1 VGGLGKDVNEADLYS
16 AFANVGEIFE
26 VRVRCVCVSCLVLSC
41 RVVCHS
47 PMSLLIWNLPR
58 LQIRLMKDATTGES
72 KGYAFVRFTSPKF
85 AKLAVQQV
93 DGAVLKGRK
102 VGVVHSN
109 DNQTLFL
116 GHLDKD
122 WRQDDLEQHLRDA
135 KIKGVTTITLMK
147 VLPSLHHRTHDTRT
161 HARTHTTRHSGDLI
175 AHDTNVISIAQ
186 DTTNMARNRGFAFVE
201 FSSHEEAAK
210 AHAKIMKPGFRL
222 AGRVAA
228 SVRLFLRPH
237 CSCVCVSCVRVSC
250 VCHVC
255 RCRREGGLGRTAERA
270 E

>member
-1 VGGLGKDVNEADLYS
+1 
-16 AFANVGEIFE
+16 
-26 VRVRCVCVSCLVLSC
+26 
-41 RVVCHS
+41 
-47 PMSLLIWNLPR
+47 
-58 LQIRLMKDATTGES
+58 MKDATTGES

-147 VLPSLHHRTHDTRT
+147 VLQSPHAQHHTRHTHDAHT
-161 HARTHTTRHSGDLI
+161 THTHD
-175 AHDTNVISIAQ
+175 AH
-186 DTTNMARNRGFAFVE
+186 TT
-201 FSSHEEAAK
+201 H
-210 AHAKIMKPGFRL
+210 
-222 AGRVAA
+222 
-228 SVRLFLRPH
+228 
-237 CSCVCVSCVRVSC
+237 
-250 VCHVC
+250 
-255 RCRREGGLGRTAERA
+255 T
-270 E
+270 